1 MPAFQKSNRRASK
14 LSVPEVQE
22 IRHLYNQGRLTQG
35 DLSRRF
41 GVSVI
46 QIGRIVR
53 GEVWQQLPTLE
64 HLMSQGELKE
74 SAARMLEMQEKLQ
87 AESAAKLQ
95 ADAAELKKADGF
107 LEELINEPRNPLD
120 E

>member
-1 MPAFQKSNRRASK
+1 M
-14 LSVPEVQE
+14 PEVQE
-22 IRHLYNQGRLTQG
+22 IRHLYNQGRVTQG

-64 HLMSQGELKE
+64 HLMSQGELRE
-74 SAARMLEMQEKLQ
+74 SADRMLAMQEQLQ
-87 AESAAKLQ
+87 RDTAAKLQ
-95 ADAAELKKADGF
+95 ADAAELMKADKF
-107 LEELINEPRNPLD
+107 IDELAGQPRSPLD